1 MQPKEFFGWL
11 CKSQQDATFCLFLIR
26 NLFFLRDKNLSH
38 SQSLIKNTY
47 FPRRKAKATEQETDG
62 CTQSE
67 DSADM
72 QQEEKQEEPPHTRD
86 LCIELLKQ
94 LNCEVSVE
102 EEDENRLYFEYH
114 GEHFIID
121 ATNESFFIN
130 IWDPKW
136 YIVPLDDL
144 EQMSNVRKAINT
156 INNYSGTTIVYCIEE
171 EEQKFVLHSKRQ
183 CILPKD
189 LPNVK
194 EHLSALLN
202 DFFTVKLWLSE
213 QIGMQ
218 NKENR

>member
-1 MQPKEFFGWL
+1 MMHMETIISTIVIIACIYFF
-11 CKSQQDATFCLFLIR
+11 S
-26 NLFFLRDKNLSH
+26 
-38 SQSLIKNTY
+38 
-47 FPRRKAKATEQETDG
+47 RRKTKPTEQGTAG
-62 CTQSE
+62 STQPE
-67 DSADM
+67 ASADIL
-72 QQEEKQEEPPHTRD
+72 QEEKQAGPPRTKD

-94 LNCEVSVE
+94 LNCKAAVA
-102 EEDENRLYFEYH
+102 EEDENRLCFQYQ
-114 GEHFIID
+114 GELFVID
-121 ATNESFFIN
+121 ASNESFFID
-130 IWDPKW
+130 IWDPRW

-218 NKENR
+218 NKES